1 MVAKC
6 GKDGRRERGEVR
18 ERNSSLFALAHCPAA
33 ISVQQTPGTM
43 DTRAQRVQWTGNL
56 C

>member
-1 MVAKC
+1 MVAKY
-6 GKDGRRERGEVR
+6 GKDRRKEREDMR